1 MKYDTA
7 PTFVA
12 FDQVDLQKRKCA
24 MACASRNL
32 FKFELWLGNEDEK
45 ICSLLEYQ
53 PHDYVSSIFG
63 SKFLCFFFLLKWF
76 CQICVID

>member
-63 SKFLCFFFLLKWF
+63 SKFLCFFFSY
-76 CQICVID
+76 